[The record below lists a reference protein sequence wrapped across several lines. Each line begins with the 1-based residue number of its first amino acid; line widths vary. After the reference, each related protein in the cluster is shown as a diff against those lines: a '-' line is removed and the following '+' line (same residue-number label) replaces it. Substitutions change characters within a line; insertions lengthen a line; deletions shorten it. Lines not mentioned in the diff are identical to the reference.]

1 MKAINTTCP
10 ECGGTMHEG
19 FLLDITYGASLPTS
33 WVADPPERS
42 IWTRTKGEGT
52 MARANLSLRGVRVF
66 EIVRAGEGRVTPF
79 SESSCL
85 DKQFVK
91 RET

>member
-42 IWTRTKGEGT
+42 IWNAHQR
-52 MARANLSLRGVRVF
+52 
-66 EIVRAGEGRVTPF
+66 
-79 SESSCL
+79 
-85 DKQFVK
+85 
-91 RET
+91 